1 VVLFLTGAGPI
12 ISNPTAGVATTTV
25 VELLN
30 REQKYSCQSYQ
41 GPNAI
46 KLLTAVTYEC
56 T

>member
-30 REQKYSCQSYQ
+30 
-41 GPNAI
+41 
-46 KLLTAVTYEC
+46 
-56 T
+56 